1 MSWATFLVVGDTDE
15 YTFRYEYNIEVK
27 VPQTQKGI
35 LNLNSREDSTVIIR
49 AENAFGN
56 FTGRIN
62 ASDRI
67 WFKGVLR
74 TSLSPTINDFIPR
87 QKTQQTENSRRHT
100 RVDLTEIGCLQCADK
115 KLTPVSIKSQLKMEN
130 RIKDFRR
137 ALKYLLNVLFN
148 PLVTFK

>member
-1 MSWATFLVVGDTDE
+1 MEQVSVAAFLALKGTDE
-15 YTFRYEYNIEVK
+15 YIFRYEYNIEVK

-35 LNLNSREDSTVIIR
+35 LNLNSREDSKVTIR

-67 WFKGVLR
+67 WFKGILR
-74 TSLSPTINDFIPR
+74 TSLSPITSDFISR
-87 QKTQQTENSRRHT
+87 QTENSRRHT
-100 RVDLTEIGCLQCADK
+100 RVDLTEIGCLHCADK
-115 KLTPVSIKSQLKMEN
+115 KLTPVSIKSKLKMEN